1 MRTIIKAGIVILIVS
16 VIAVGL
22 YALFTAPNTL
32 VYSNVKITNI
42 SMQNWGDDFVYLS
55 NGAILRVHDSTGLQI
70 GYTYNVYQNSLKEYH
85 FEFVN

>member
-42 SMQNWGDDFVYLS
+42 SMQNWGDDFVYLN
-55 NGAILRVHDSTGLQI
+55 NGAVLRFSDASGLLI
-70 GYTYNVYQNSLKEYH
+70 GHTYNVYTNAFGDYAFQ
-85 FEFVN
+85 FVS